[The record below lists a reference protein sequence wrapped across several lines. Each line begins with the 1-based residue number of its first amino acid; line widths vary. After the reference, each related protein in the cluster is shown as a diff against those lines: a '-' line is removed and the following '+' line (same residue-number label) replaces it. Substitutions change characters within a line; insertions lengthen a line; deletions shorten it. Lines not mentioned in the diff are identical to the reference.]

1 MTTSAREQVPRMLA
15 LVPYLRARESIPVD
29 QVADDFGV
37 SRSQIVKDLNVLW
50 FCGLPEA
57 VTGDMIDIDMDA
69 LESEGVVRVDNTD
82 FLPRPLRLSVAEALS
97 LIVALR
103 TLRESATV
111 AELPTIES
119 ALAKLESAAGDGA
132 AAAAAVQVH
141 IERADPAVHAA
152 AREALDTC
160 RRLHLTYL
168 VPARDEQTERDV
180 DPLRLVT
187 EEGRPYLEAWCH
199 RAEGVRL
206 FRLDRVTHAEVLDIA
221 ADLHDAVERRDLSE
235 GLFTPGHDDLGAVL
249 DVDGPSRWIAEHHP
263 VDAQREQPDGSLR
276 IWLRV
281 ADPGWLRRL
290 VLRQGGGVR
299 IVSPVW
305 LALEVEQSARA
316 ALLGYEAH

>member
-15 LVPYLRARESIPVD
+15 LVPYLRARGGIPVD
-29 QVADDFGV
+29 QVAADFGV

-57 VTGDMIDIDMDA
+57 VTGDMIDIDMEA
-69 LESEGVVRVDNTD
+69 LDSDGVVHVDNTD
-82 FLPRPLRLSVAEALS
+82 FLPRPLRLSAAEALS

-103 TLRESATV
+103 ILRDSATA
-111 AELPTIES
+111 AELPTVES

-132 AAAAAVQVH
+132 AASAAVAVH

-152 AREALDTC
+152 AREALDTG

-180 DPLRLVT
+180 DPLRLLT

-199 RAEGVRL
+199 RAEDVRL
-206 FRLDRVTHAEVLDIA
+206 FRLDRVSAAEVLDTP
-221 ADLHDAVERRDLSE
+221 ADTHDAIPRRDLSE
-235 GLFTPGHDDLGAVL
+235 GLFTPGEDDLEAVL
-249 DVDGPSRWIAEHHP
+249 DVDGPSRWIAEYHP
-263 VDAQREQPDGSLR
+263 VDSSSEQPDGSLR
-276 IWLRV
+276 VWLRV

-290 VLRQGGGVR
+290 VLRQGGAVR
-299 IVSPVW
+299 IVSPAW
-305 LALEVEQSARA
+305 LAGEVRESARA
-316 ALLGYEAH
+316 ALHAYGVH